1 MFQKTAK
8 TTTNTGDYP
17 TNVPKN
23 GQNARADNA
32 LATKLALEVPRT
44 SNLSEFPLRVA
55 FARYALSASAG
66 RRANTG
72 EKTPANVPQN
82 GNAQSRRRQTELK
95 QSQTNLPCLR
105 QSRRRKTSLALE
117 HTNLPCLRQSGR
129 RQTSLSLKVHCT
141 FSSKKARQ
149 NKKASSAK
157 YA

>member
-105 QSRRRKTSLALE
+105 QSRRRQTELALE
-117 HTNLPCLRQSGR
+117 AGHRAHQSALP
-129 RQTSLSLKVHCT
+129 
-141 FSSKKARQ
+141 
-149 NKKASSAK
+149 ASIETQADRAFTESAPHFQF
-157 YA
+157 

>member
-1 MFQKTAK
+1 MFHKLAK
-8 TTTNTGDYP
+8 TTTNAGDYP
-17 TNVPKN
+17 ANVPKN

-105 QSRRRKTSLALE
+105 QSRRRQTELALE
-117 HTNLPCLRQSGR
+117 VPRTSNLSKLGR
-129 RQTSLSLKVHCT
+129 I
-141 FSSKKARQ
+141 KKLQAR
-149 NKKASSAK
+149 NTLEAWLIRG
-157 YA
+157 

>member
-1 MFQKTAK
+1 MFHKLAK
-8 TTTNTGDYP
+8 TTTNAGDYP
-17 TNVPKN
+17 ANVPKN

-82 GNAQSRRRQTELK
+82 GNAQSRRRQTEL
-95 QSQTNLPCLR
+95 
-105 QSRRRKTSLALE
+105 
-117 HTNLPCLRQSGR
+117 
-129 RQTSLSLKVHCT
+129 SLKVPRT
-141 FSSKKARQ
+141 FSFKKARQ
-149 NKKASSAK
+149 TKKASSAK